1 MGYIFDGL
9 KEAIRL
15 LITFDKEIYSI
26 ILLSI
31 FVSFTSTLI
40 ASLIG
45 ITSGLTLALKRFKL
59 KKLITRLIYTF
70 MSLPPVVVG
79 LAVAIFISRRGPLGG
94 YGLLFT
100 PTAMIIAQTLLVTP
114 IITGIIFNNA
124 KEQGPLIKQTCETL
138 GGNKLDLLILL
149 IKEMRINILI
159 AVVTGFGRA
168 ISEVGAVMLVGGN
181 IKGHTR
187 VMTTF
192 IAMNNS
198 MGNYSTSIA
207 MGLVLLSIS
216 FIANSIL
223 YKYVMGDQ

>member
-1 MGYIFDGL
+1 MAYILEGL
-9 KEAIRL
+9 KEAFSL
-15 LITFDKEIYSI
+15 LLSFDREIYSI
-26 ILLSI
+26 ILLSL
-31 FVSFTSTLI
+31 FVSLTSTMI
-40 ASLIG
+40 SSLIG
-45 ITSGLTLALKRFKL
+45 TPIGLFLALKKFRFK
-59 KKLITRLIYTF
+59 KVVTRFLYTF

-79 LAVAIFISRRGPLGG
+79 LVVAIILSRRGPLGHL
-94 YGLLFT
+94 GLLFT
-100 PTAMIIAQTLLVTP
+100 PTAMIIAQILLVTP

-124 KEQGPLIKQTCETL
+124 KEHGSEIRQICKTL
-138 GGNKLDLLILL
+138 GGNRWDTLILL

-181 IKGHTR
+181 ILGHTR

-207 MGLVLLSIS
+207 MGIVLLLIA
-216 FIANSIL
+216 FIVNSIL
-223 YKYVMGDQ
+223 YKYVVGD